1 MKMSSDLFKHLVMY
15 AGNDLPR
22 ESCGLLGGN
31 GAEILSVIPLKNE
44 AGTNRQFYVKEENVQ
59 AAFIRLNEIGHDL
72 IAIYHSHPTS
82 NPIPSQADIHFHPD
96 ESVKMAILSLKDKP
110 QLKIFQI
117 AGGQYFEIPYIIM
130 D

>member
-1 MKMSSDLFKHLVMY
+1 M
-15 AGNDLPR
+15 
-22 ESCGLLGGN
+22 GGN